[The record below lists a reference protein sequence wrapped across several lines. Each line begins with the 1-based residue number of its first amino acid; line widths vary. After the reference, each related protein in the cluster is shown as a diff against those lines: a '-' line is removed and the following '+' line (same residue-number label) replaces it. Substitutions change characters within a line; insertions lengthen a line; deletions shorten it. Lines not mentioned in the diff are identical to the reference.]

1 MSIKILKPGLF
12 TTVQDIGRKGYM
24 NVGFSE
30 AGALDLNHYQIA
42 SHLIGNDGPALEFTI
57 IGPSIQFLKENS
69 FTIAGGRFNALLNGE
84 AIESQIIYGVKPG
97 DILEIGNAIKGAR
110 GYITFGQP
118 LDIPIIADSYS
129 THTRS
134 NMGGYKG
141 RSLKKDDIIQTNDD
155 PSYKNN
161 IGRAS
166 QINLANKDNV
176 IHIIEGPQIESFS
189 QDAKAKLTDNE
200 YVISEM
206 SDRMGFRLKGE
217 NIAPEESAD
226 IISEPVALGSIQV
239 PNDGN
244 PIILL
249 NDKQT
254 VGGYTKIATV
264 TQLGLNQLVQ
274 FQPGE
279 SIRFKWI
286 SVEDAINESKQF
298 NKQFQEELKKIKSQP
313 LYDMKSMRRTSR
325 KLANLMKGEF

>member
-30 AGALDLNHYQIA
+30 AGALDQHHYQIA
-42 SHLIGNDGPALEFTI
+42 SHLIGNNGPALEFTI
-57 IGPSIQFLKENS
+57 IGPTIQFLQENS
-69 FTIAGGRFNALLNGE
+69 FTIAGGRFNATLNGD

-97 DILEIGNAIKGAR
+97 DILVIGNVITGAR

-118 LDIPIIADSYS
+118 LDIPLIADSYS

-134 NMGGYKG
+134 KMGGYKG
-141 RSLKKDDIIQTNDD
+141 RSLKKDDVIQTIEH
-155 PSYKNN
+155 PSYKKN

-176 IHIIEGPQIESFS
+176 IHIIEGPQIASFS
-189 QDAKAKLTDNE
+189 EEAKSKLTENE

-286 SVEDAINESKQF
+286 SVEEAINETNQF
-298 NKQFQEELKKIKSQP
+298 NKQFKEELMKINSQP
-313 LYDMKSMRRTSR
+313 LYDMKSMRRTYR
-325 KLANLMKGEF
+325 KLANMMKGE

>member
-30 AGALDLNHYQIA
+30 AGALDQHHYQIA
-42 SHLIGNDGPALEFTI
+42 SHLIGNNGPALEFTI
-57 IGPSIQFLKENS
+57 IGPTIQFLQENS
-69 FTIAGGRFNALLNGE
+69 FTIAGGRFNATLNGD

-97 DILEIGNAIKGAR
+97 DILEIGNAITGAR

-118 LDIPIIADSYS
+118 LDIPLIADSYS

-134 NMGGYKG
+134 KMGGYKG
-141 RSLKKDDIIQTNDD
+141 RSLKKDDVIQTIEH
-155 PSYKNN
+155 PSYKKN

-176 IHIIEGPQIESFS
+176 IHIIEGPQIASFS
-189 QDAKAKLTDNE
+189 EEAKSKLTENE

-264 TQLGLNQLVQ
+264 TQLGLSQLVQ

-313 LYDMKSMRRTSR
+313 LYDMKNMRRTSR
-325 KLANLMKGEF
+325 KLTNLMKGEF

>member
-30 AGALDLNHYQIA
+30 AGALDQHHYQIA
-42 SHLIGNDGPALEFTI
+42 SHLIGNNGPALEFTI
-57 IGPSIQFLKENS
+57 IGPTIQFLQENS
-69 FTIAGGRFNALLNGE
+69 FTIAGGRFNATLNGD

-97 DILEIGNAIKGAR
+97 DILEIGNAITGAR

-118 LDIPIIADSYS
+118 LDIPLIADSYS

-134 NMGGYKG
+134 KMGGYKG
-141 RSLKKDDIIQTNDD
+141 RSLKKDDVIQTIEH
-155 PSYKNN
+155 PSYKKN

-176 IHIIEGPQIESFS
+176 IHIIEGPQIASFS
-189 QDAKAKLTDNE
+189 EEAKSKLTENE

-264 TQLGLNQLVQ
+264 TQLGLNLLVQ

-286 SVEDAINESKQF
+286 SVEEAINETNQF
-298 NKQFQEELKKIKSQP
+298 NKQLSLIHI
-313 LYDMKSMRRTSR
+313 
-325 KLANLMKGEF
+325 

>member
-30 AGALDLNHYQIA
+30 AGALDQHHYQIA
-42 SHLIGNDGPALEFTI
+42 SHLIGNNGPALEFTI
-57 IGPSIQFLKENS
+57 IGPTIQFLQENS
-69 FTIAGGRFNALLNGE
+69 FTIAGGRFNATLNGD

-97 DILEIGNAIKGAR
+97 DILEIGNAITGAR

-118 LDIPIIADSYS
+118 LDIPLIADSYS

-134 NMGGYKG
+134 KMGGYKG
-141 RSLKKDDIIQTNDD
+141 RSLKKDDVIQTIEH
-155 PSYKNN
+155 PSYKKN

-176 IHIIEGPQIESFS
+176 IHIIEGPQIASFS
-189 QDAKAKLTDNE
+189 EEAKSKLTENE

-217 NIAPEESAD
+217 NIAPEE
-226 IISEPVALGSIQV
+226 LGSIQV

-264 TQLGLNQLVQ
+264 TQLGLNLLVQ

-286 SVEDAINESKQF
+286 SVEEAINETNQF
-298 NKQFQEELKKIKSQP
+298 NKQFKEELMKINSQP

>member
-30 AGALDLNHYQIA
+30 AGALDQHHYQIA
-42 SHLIGNDGPALEFTI
+42 SHLIGNNGPALEFTI
-57 IGPSIQFLKENS
+57 IGPTIQFLQENS
-69 FTIAGGRFNALLNGE
+69 FTIAGGRFNATLNGD

-97 DILEIGNAIKGAR
+97 DILEIGNAITGAR

-118 LDIPIIADSYS
+118 LDIPLIADSYS

-134 NMGGYKG
+134 KMGGYKG
-141 RSLKKDDIIQTNDD
+141 RSLKKDDVIQTIEH
-155 PSYKNN
+155 PSYKKN

-176 IHIIEGPQIESFS
+176 IHIIEGPQIASFS
-189 QDAKAKLTDNE
+189 EEAKSKLTENE

-264 TQLGLNQLVQ
+264 TQLGLNLLVQ

-286 SVEDAINESKQF
+286 SVEAVSYTHLTLPTNREV
-298 NKQFQEELKKIKSQP
+298 
-313 LYDMKSMRRTSR
+313 
-325 KLANLMKGEF
+325 